1 MRQEKKKIALNPPQA
16 GLANLG
22 NAFAGLNLTLPEAP
36 AQPEATAQVKPVEPE
51 KKARR
56 GRVLLRKETAHRG
69 GKVVIVVHDFPAEV
83 PTPEIENMGRRLK
96 HSLGCGGTVRDR
108 MIEIQGEHPAKITEF
123 LKNEGFRV
131 GGAYGIVQ

>member
-1 MRQEKKKIALNPPQA
+1 MRQEKKKIALNPDQA

-22 NAFAGLNLTLPEAP
+22 NAFAGLNLSLPEARALQEPTGHEKP
-36 AQPEATAQVKPVEPE
+36 AEPE

-83 PTPEIENMGRRLK
+83 PIPEIENMGRRLK
-96 HSLGCGGTVRDR
+96 HLLGCGGTVHDR

-131 GGAYGIVQ
+131 GGAYDIVQ